1 MGGKL
6 NVFGLGSL
14 GVNVDKNPIN
24 LEDGEL
30 VKGQNA
36 IHDSSGSMGSVR
48 KRKGLT
54 KVNAIAAAGAVKGAI
69 GVPISIGTA
78 GNDIPAVAPSSRLF
92 IQARRITA
100 TTSGWNTST
109 DAWATSPTTG
119 GPSGYDASATPRV
132 PDYLWPAMVDNA
144 GDTQGHTRAAYSG
157 RPSCMYNNRFYYA
170 GNDYTYQSTS
180 PTIRMFDGTVDY
192 LLNRVPSRSGTVAE
206 AVIDMILGGDNMIY
220 FTTQD
225 TGVHS
230 ANTAKTR
237 VFQLDP
243 ESGAITQMA
252 SPFPLSPETV
262 RVPFALCWHQG
273 RLWTRTVG
281 GGISAVSQRVYYF
294 RPGIDSDWT
303 LDATEAFESGMV
315 LASFQGQLFQGTR
328 VDAAN
333 AARIRV
339 RSTLGVYSTSLTVAL
354 NEGGSVPVIP
364 SAFGYGNHFGS
375 AAVFNGNLYVSWY
388 DGQVTAGTTA
398 GDRYM
403 RIYKYTGSAW
413 SVVYSPAAN
422 DNDNIPYNQAIVLGG
437 KLFFVSA
444 PARES
449 TNTLNRMIYT
459 SNGSAFTSVTTSI
472 LDDVSGGI
480 LGLIAS

>member
-1 MGGKL
+1 MPGKL

-14 GVNVDKNPIN
+14 GVNVDKNPLN

-30 VKGQNA
+30 VKAQNT
-36 IHDSSGSMGSVR
+36 IHDPSGSMGGIR

-54 KVNAIAAAGAVKGAI
+54 KVNSVAAAGAVKGAI

-78 GNDIPAVAPSSRLF
+78 GNDIPAVAPNSRLF
-92 IQARRITA
+92 IQARRIT
-100 TTSGWNTST
+100 TTTAGWNTST
-109 DAWATSPTTG
+109 DAWTTSPTTG

-132 PDYLWPAMVDNA
+132 PDYLWPGMAES

-157 RPSCMYNNRFYYA
+157 RPGCMYNNRFYYA
-170 GNDYTYQSTS
+170 GNDYTYQVSN
-180 PTIRMFDGTVDY
+180 PTIRMFDGVQDF
-192 LLNRVPSRSGTVAE
+192 LLGRVPSRGTTIAE
-206 AVIDMILGGDNMIY
+206 AVIDMIVGGDGLIY
-220 FTTQD
+220 FTTFD
-225 TGVHS
+225 SGVSS
-230 ANTAKTR
+230 ANTMKTR

-243 ESGAITQMA
+243 ESGAITQVGSAFPISPEATRVA
-252 SPFPLSPETV
+252 SPI
-262 RVPFALCWHQG
+262 CWHQG
-273 RLWTRTVG
+273 RIWTRTIG
-281 GGISAVSQRVYYF
+281 AGIAAVSQKVYYL
-294 RPGIDSDWT
+294 RPGIDTDWT
-303 LDATEAFESGMV
+303 LEATEAFESGVV
-315 LASFQGQLFQGTR
+315 LASFQGQMFQGTR

-339 RSTLGVYSTSLTVAL
+339 RSPLGVYSTSLTVAL

-364 SAFGYGNHFGS
+364 SSFGYGNHFGS
-375 AAVFNGNLYVSWY
+375 AAVFNGNLYASWY
-388 DGQVTAGTTA
+388 DGQATSTTTV

-413 SVVYSPAAN
+413 SVVFSPAAN
-422 DNDNIPYNQAIVLGG
+422 DADNVPYNQAIVLGG

-444 PARES
+444 PARDS

-459 SNGSAFTSVTTSI
+459 SNGSSFTSVTTAI
-472 LDDVSGGI
+472 LDDVSGGF